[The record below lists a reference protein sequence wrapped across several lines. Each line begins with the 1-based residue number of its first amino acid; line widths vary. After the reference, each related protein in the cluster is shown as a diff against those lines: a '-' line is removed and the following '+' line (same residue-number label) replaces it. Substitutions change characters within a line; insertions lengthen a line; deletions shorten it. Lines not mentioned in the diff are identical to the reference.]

1 MEKKELIFLFHYFYL
16 LVWLVLS
23 LISTDICT
31 IYALDIEPDIGLLAW
46 HNRDKCF
53 DFSFSPN
60 IWSKFQ
66 SVQGIFL
73 MVNNCAHCTHAKS
86 LQMLKYCRKPSG
98 KHLFN
103 CDLFLKTAKNLS
115 VSTCVH
121 PSSLFAKLMLL
132 HKQIQDVA
140 TSKPPLTL
148 IEVGFY
154 RRAVYCVCFILRHLC
169 CFILHHLCMYG
180 CDVPY
185 LLPVTLSLF
194 SLFLK
199 NIWQRW
205 QNGMCSCSIC
215 SCQQNVKSFQTIY

>member
-1 MEKKELIFLFHYFYL
+1 MNASWLKKDTFLFHFHIFIYWYDLFCPLYPQISVPYMHL
-16 LVWLVLS
+16 TLNLTLGGTIVINA
-23 LISTDICT
+23 LIFH
-31 IYALDIEPDIGLLAW
+31 LAPTSGQ
-46 HNRDKCF
+46 
-53 DFSFSPN
+53 SFN
-60 IWSKFQ
+60 Q
-66 SVQGIFL
+66 S
-73 MVNNCAHCTHAKS
+73 NCAHCTHAKS
-86 LQMLKYCRKPSG
+86 LQMLEYCRKPSG
-98 KHLFN
+98 KHRFH

-199 NIWQRW
+199 NI
-205 QNGMCSCSIC
+205 
-215 SCQQNVKSFQTIY
+215 